1 MKRIVISVTND
12 LVTDRRIEKVCI
24 TLQKLNY
31 EITLIGRKL
40 PDSLPISRNYKT
52 IRMNLLFKKG
62 FLFYAEYNIRLFLKL
77 LFIKKEVLLANDLD
91 TLSANYFVSKIQN
104 KKMVYDSHELIH

>member
-1 MKRIVISVTND
+1 
-12 LVTDRRIEKVCI
+12 
-24 TLQKLNY
+24 
-31 EITLIGRKL
+31 
-40 PDSLPISRNYKT
+40 
-52 IRMNLLFKKG
+52 MNLLFKKG

-104 KKMVYDSHELIH
+104 KKWFMIVTNFSLKCLN